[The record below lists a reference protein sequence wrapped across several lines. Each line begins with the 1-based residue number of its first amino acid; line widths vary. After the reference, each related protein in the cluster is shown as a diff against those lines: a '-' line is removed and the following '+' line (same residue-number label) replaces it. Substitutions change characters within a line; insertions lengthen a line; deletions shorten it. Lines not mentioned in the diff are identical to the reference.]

1 MKLSIKS
8 EYACLALIHLAEHFN
23 SGMIKSEEIAA
34 RKGIPKKFL
43 DQILFLLKNAGYVK
57 SKRGPEGGYRLARDP
72 SRINVAE
79 ILRLLDGP
87 LAPVH
92 SASTHYYEATP
103 IERNPK
109 MLKVLVDIR
118 NYAAQ
123 RLENTSFKDLI
134 K

>member
-8 EYACLALIHLAEHFN
+8 EYACLALIHLAEHFD
-23 SGMIKSEEIAA
+23 SGMIKSDEIAT

-92 SASTHYYEATP
+92 SASTHYYESTP

-134 K
+134 